1 LKEAGQSEN
10 EEFYRFIPYHA
21 FAKES
26 SSPLIKMD
34 HLLFI
39 NIDLIKK

>member
-1 LKEAGQSEN
+1 LKEVGQSEN
-10 EEFYRFIPYHA
+10 EEFYRLILYHA
-21 FAKES
+21 FAQES
-26 SSPLIKMD
+26 SSPLIKND